1 MLVPF
6 VENTE
11 LLEALRWALSEKG
24 SGPSVTQTLLKAF
37 RIAPNLEHV
46 RHWKRDWDMDGHAD
60 RGEPEGGTP
69 VAAPAPQA
77 LAAA

>member
-1 MLVPF
+1 M
-6 VENTE
+6 
-11 LLEALRWALSEKG
+11 
-24 SGPSVTQTLLKAF
+24 LKAF

-46 RHWKRDWDMDGHAD
+46 RHWKRDWDMDGHAE

-69 VAAPAPQA
+69 VATQAPTV